1 MAQEGRGCKSFR
13 DNSANVRPQA
23 LAWRGHEPPEAVA
36 GFKVRNLAAERGAM
50 QAAKPPASCGSQ
62 GGSGVRPPPIPVP
75 RGGSAARSACPNPPQ
90 NGSFSCDADPEAPF
104 VPILPQDVAAYVP
117 PQKIFRA
124 LGSKTDPVL
133 HIQFVGPW
141 AFVAR
146 NRRIKNWRREWE
158 SNPRGAF
165 NARPISSRVP

>member
-1 MAQEGRGCKSFR
+1 MAQAGEGCKSIR

-75 RGGSAARSACPNPPQ
+75 RGGSAARSACPNPENPPQ
-90 NGSFSCDADPEAPF
+90 NGPFSFVADPEAPF
-104 VPILPQDVAAYVP
+104 LPILPQELSAVAPAA
-117 PQKIFRA
+117 KIFRSQ
-124 LGSKTDPVL
+124 GSKSDPVL
-133 HIQFVGPW
+133 HIQYPPPWGDVVENGGIRKWRCLLRIARKRLVGD
-141 AFVAR
+141 
-146 NRRIKNWRREWE
+146 E
-158 SNPRGAF
+158 
-165 NARPISSRVP
+165 